1 MKKMSEKFDKIIQE
15 IKDLTHIE
23 TCDDDALLMRI
34 LVDVLIIREKN
45 ERAIELFAELVALN
59 MEDEKK

>member
-1 MKKMSEKFDKIIQE
+1 MSEKFDKIIQE
-15 IKDLTHIE
+15 IKDLTQIDK
-23 TCDDDALLMRI
+23 CDDDALLMRL

-59 MEDEKK
+59 LEDETK

>member
-1 MKKMSEKFDKIIQE
+1 MSEKFDKIVQE
-15 IKDLTHIE
+15 IKELAQIE
-23 TCDDDALLMRI
+23 KCDDDALLMRL

-59 MEDEKK
+59 MEDETK

>member
-1 MKKMSEKFDKIIQE
+1 MTEKFDKIIQE
-15 IKDLTHIE
+15 IKYLAKIE
-23 TCDDDALLMRI
+23 TCDDDALLMRL

-59 MEDEKK
+59 LEDETK

>member
-1 MKKMSEKFDKIIQE
+1 MSEKFDKIVQE
-15 IKDLTHIE
+15 VKELAQIE
-23 TCDDDALLMRI
+23 TCDDDALLMRL

-59 MEDEKK
+59 MKDETK

>member
-1 MKKMSEKFDKIIQE
+1 MSEKFDKIIQE
-15 IKDLTHIE
+15 IKDLAHIE
-23 TCDDDALLMRI
+23 TCDDDALLMRL

-59 MEDEKK
+59 MKDETK

>member
-1 MKKMSEKFDKIIQE
+1 MSEKFDKIIQE
-15 IKDLTHIE
+15 IKELAQIDK
-23 TCDDDALLMRI
+23 CDDDALLMRL

-59 MEDEKK
+59 MEDETK

>member
-1 MKKMSEKFDKIIQE
+1 MSEKFDKIIQE
-15 IKDLTHIE
+15 IKELANIDK
-23 TCDDDALLMRI
+23 CDDDALLMRL

-59 MEDEKK
+59 MKDETK

>member
-1 MKKMSEKFDKIIQE
+1 MNEKFDKIIQE
-15 IKDLTHIE
+15 IKDLAKIDK
-23 TCDDDALLMRI
+23 CDDDALLMRI

-59 MEDEKK
+59 LEDETK

>member
-1 MKKMSEKFDKIIQE
+1 MSEKFDKIIQE
-15 IKDLTHIE
+15 IKELAQIE
-23 TCDDDALLMRI
+23 KCDDDALLMRL

-59 MEDEKK
+59 MKDETK

>member
-1 MKKMSEKFDKIIQE
+1 MSEKFDKIIQE
-15 IKDLTHIE
+15 IKDLAKIDN
-23 TCDDDALLMRI
+23 CDDDALLMRL

-59 MEDEKK
+59 LEDETK

>member
-1 MKKMSEKFDKIIQE
+1 MSEKFDKIIQE
-15 IKDLTHIE
+15 IKDLTKIDK
-23 TCDDDALLMRI
+23 CADDALLMRL

-59 MEDEKK
+59 LEDETK

>member
-1 MKKMSEKFDKIIQE
+1 MSEKFDKIIQE
-15 IKDLTHIE
+15 IKDLSQIDK
-23 TCDDDALLMRI
+23 CDDDALLMRL

-59 MEDEKK
+59 LEDETK